1 MDKLCPVYSLTDS
14 MFVVTKDKE
23 CTARVATW
31 KQYGINNCYTLE
43 MSVCG
48 AGKGKYD
55 FYHFNQEILE
65 EISQKVFNCI
75 YELHHPDGECYKEI

>member
-1 MDKLCPVYSLTDS
+1 LFKDPEKREYIWPLLMDKLCPVYSLTDS

-48 AGKGKYD
+48 AG
-55 FYHFNQEILE
+55 
-65 EISQKVFNCI
+65 
-75 YELHHPDGECYKEI
+75 